1 MSIPL
6 FFAISGEDIPN
17 VPTPPPPIAWMA
29 CHFSPYGA
37 GLTDLPT
44 RLPAGSI
51 LILDDRIPM
60 THHDPDLILRQ
71 LNAAVEELGCSRLLL
86 ELLRASDRVPVER
99 IVKEISCP
107 VGVTA
112 AYAKGQ
118 DCAVFLPPVPPH
130 IPLPEYIAPWKER
143 RIWLEV
149 APDGTDITITPQG
162 SSAIPVPFPQNVTPS
177 HKEET
182 LCCHYTISTQP
193 EQARFSLFRS
203 LDDIGSLLQQAEQT
217 NIELAIGLFQELSP
231 LQHWNDK

>member
-17 VPTPPPPIAWMA
+17 IPTPPPPIAWMA

-60 THHDPDLILRQ
+60 THHDPDLILQQ
-71 LNAAVEELGCSRLLL
+71 LKAAVEELKCGRVLL
-86 ELLRASDRVPVER
+86 EFLREDQNVPVER
-99 IVKEISCP
+99 MIEEIPCP
-107 VGVTA
+107 VGVTPK
-112 AYAKGQ
+112 YGKEL
-118 DCAVFLPPVPPH
+118 DCALFLPPVPPH
-130 IPLPEYIAPWKER
+130 IPLAEYLAPWKDR

-149 APDGTDITITPQG
+149 APDGSDITVTPQG
-162 SSAIPVPFPQNVTPS
+162 TTTIPVPFPQNVTPS

-182 LCCHYTISTQP
+182 LCCHYTFSVQP
-193 EQARFSLFRS
+193 KEARFSLFRT